1 MNVTLPNG
9 QVINNVPDNIT
20 QSQIKDLAIKNNL
33 ATETDFSS
41 PKPMP
46 TQKFAVPVDSSAKKT
61 IAPVSNFTTK
71 NVTLPNGQVINNVP
85 DNITQ
90 SQIKDLAI
98 KNNLATETDFTSPM
112 EQAAAEGSQPT
123 DAVFTMDSLDTNKA
137 WLDSARKIYQSEKG
151 ALPIE
156 MQRDPAKLAQWLKT
170 RHSEIGW
177 SIANVYGKGIA
188 ETALTTFDMKDDAKQ
203 AWINSLDMYEKTDS
217 DLGSAARAIG
227 NVALDPTTW
236 GSLIFGFGVG
246 GIAKLAG
253 QKAVSKVAITAF
265 KKELVKSL
273 AQAGY
278 KKGAVNRAVTE
289 GVSRAIPAE
298 VLKTHAKSAATKAA
312 TKKVGTAAATGAI
325 YSGAFDAA
333 NQQFGMNIDDD
344 KDFNYGQF
352 AAMTGIGAVLGAGLS
367 GVGTGIRKLRGKQSE
382 LAKFEDDIAK
392 QVDTEASFRKE
403 ALSVGPTAT
412 RAVDFKETGNYDVVL
427 SDGSKVQ
434 IFRDTE
440 QFSYPVW
447 NRVGENNPYT
457 VGIGSTKKEAL
468 ESLEDSLPKKSS
480 PSKSAAKRQKK
491 LEADEEAAYKDLDT
505 TGPNVDSRGRII
517 QTIGNANTFL
527 GRLLTSSGALAK
539 PLADSNVRREN
550 IDALQL
556 QGKRLFKNFKKEYKK
571 LGQAQKDKVNNYLST
586 DKDGDEFSEGFR
598 KAVDEIRKYIPK
610 NQETF
615 NIAAGLEGNSKLGFG
630 QKKGEVY
637 FTRFFEAENN
647 PAYFQRVKK
656 ALYSKEGNRVP
667 WSKARSKEIKNR
679 IDNMRI
685 ELEKKKIVNREK
697 QDEIIL
703 GIVSSLAKGESD
715 LFTDALVK
723 SSVKN
728 AATTKRLTK
737 RKLTDTEYDKAVRE
751 LLGEVDDPLK
761 KIQKTFDTQ
770 TRLIGQAQY
779 LADVDKYAREALKQS
794 GKEFV
799 DIPMGGL
806 IPKLPT
812 RIERIKTTKI
822 KKKKVNI
829 LDAEKK
835 VLRYKSGPKE
845 GKPKQKFIYERQDD
859 GLNDFIQKSLGNRAN
874 SAGVLQGLY
883 VTPNMATYIRT
894 GINIFDGS
902 KEVNKFMAPIQNLA
916 AIGQASQTIFDIP
929 AYALNTVG
937 AITMAAANGHILNP
951 YAYKAAKEAVKNTV
965 EQVRLKDKNAIEKLE
980 KLKRAGLIDSDLSAE
995 LIRTNVNRSL
1005 TNPKNILTKGYKSAM
1020 DKAGKAYGQ
1029 PDTFAKLFAFESE
1042 LNSVRK
1048 MFGKNLSEEDLINL
1062 AIDRTRATIPTYS
1075 AAVPLARQLSR
1086 LPIGTYALFPSEIVR
1101 TSKNIIK
1108 VGVTDIRDGIKNKN
1122 AAQIKAGLNR
1132 LVAFGAV
1139 TAGTEAMINN
1149 SNESLGIDKDTAN
1162 ALEQVMAPWYKN
1174 TVRQHNTGLVEND
1187 QGDIITNFRNS
1198 SQYDAY
1204 DFIKQPIR
1212 VITGKLLAGENVT
1225 DTEVDEALS
1234 GLAASA
1240 VGPYTNPKFLTQAL
1254 LNIVDGDTK
1263 DQGGIYS
1270 GAVGEQGLSLENTQ
1284 RALLELAESFEP
1296 GTTQIIRQYW
1306 SSLKAEE
1313 KAEEVKLAAR
1323 TSKGFPLE
1331 RKDIE
1336 WHMGTGIK
1344 PQTMNVDKSIGY
1356 TLSED
1361 VKAIQ
1366 QTGNEFVNYLR
1377 DLPSEVYSPER
1388 RQDIL
1393 DKYRYYQDL
1402 KYKGMQDLAGKIDRI
1417 KQIKY
1422 TDAKGQD
1429 KTIDGTKLYRI
1440 VSADGWYD
1448 VKDDIIYAGYA
1459 GKPLD
1464 IVNEGANKE
1473 GVFMPDDPAD
1483 EVINQYIRSKSL
1495 PRELVND
1502 LYNIYQEYAGISL
1515 RPQAEKN

>member
-1 MNVTLPNG
+1 MVDVSKIDFDNLVPKTSPNNID
-9 QVINNVPDNIT
+9 VNNIDFDNLVP
-20 QSQIKDLAIKNNL
+20 
-33 ATETDFSS
+33 
-41 PKPMP
+41 
-46 TQKFAVPVDSSAKKT
+46 
-61 IAPVSNFTTK
+61 
-71 NVTLPNGQVINNVP
+71 
-85 DNITQ
+85 
-90 SQIKDLAI
+90 
-98 KNNLATETDFTSPM
+98 SPM
-112 EQAAAEGSQPT
+112 EQAAAEGPQPT
-123 DAVFTMDSLDTNKA
+123 DAAFTMDSLDTNKA

-151 ALPIE
+151 PIPIE
-156 MQRDPAKLAQWLKT
+156 MQRDPAKLAQWLKR
-170 RHSEIGW
+170 RHSQIEW

-188 ETALTTFDMKDDAKQ
+188 ETALTTFDMKDDAKK
-203 AWINSLDMYEKTDS
+203 AWIKSLDMYEKTDS
-217 DLGSAARAIG
+217 DWGSAARALG

-246 GIAKLAG
+246 GVAKLVG

-273 AQAGY
+273 TQAGY

-298 VLKTHAKSAATKAA
+298 ILKTHAKSAATKAA
-312 TKKVGTAAATGAI
+312 VKKVGKSAAIGAG
-325 YSGAFDAA
+325 YTGAFDASE
-333 NQQFGMNIDDD
+333 QQFGMNIDDD
-344 KDFNYGQF
+344 KDFSYGQF
-352 AAMTGIGAVLGAGLS
+352 AAMTGLGAGVGLGLS
-367 GVGTGIRKLRGKQSE
+367 GIGKGISKLRGKQSE
-382 LAKFEDDIAK
+382 LAKFEDDIVGQA
-392 QVDTEASFRKE
+392 DTEAAFRKKGYFRTPE
-403 ALSVGPTAT
+403 
-412 RAVDFKETGNYDVVL
+412 
-427 SDGSKVQ
+427 VQ
-434 IFRDTE
+434 KR
-440 QFSYPVW
+440 
-447 NRVGENNPYT
+447 
-457 VGIGSTKKEAL
+457 
-468 ESLEDSLPKKSS
+468 LEDT
-480 PSKSAAKRQKK
+480 
-491 LEADEEAAYKDLDT
+491 EEAAFKDLNT
-505 TGPNVDSRGRII
+505 TGPNVDSRGKVIE
-517 QTIGNANTFL
+517 TIGNANTFL

-539 PLADSNVRREN
+539 PLADANVRREN

-556 QGKRLFKNFKKEYKK
+556 QGKRLFKAFKKEYKT

-586 DKDGDEFSEGFR
+586 GEGGDEFSEGFI
-598 KAVDEIRKYIPK
+598 KVSNEIKEYIKK
-610 NQETF
+610 NEETF
-615 NIAAGLEGNSKLGFG
+615 NIAAGLEGQSKLGIG
-630 QKKGEVY
+630 HKNGEAY
-637 FTRFFEAENN
+637 FTRFYEAENN
-647 PAYFQRVKK
+647 PAYLELVKK
-656 ALYSKEGNRVP
+656 ALYAKEGDKIT
-667 WSKARSKEIKNR
+667 WSKAKSSEIINR
-679 IDNMRI
+679 VTNMRKQ
-685 ELEKKKIVNREK
+685 LEKKGVPVEK
-697 QDEIIL
+697 HDEVIL
-703 GIVSSLAKGESD
+703 GIVKNLAKGEND
-715 LFTDALVK
+715 LFTDAVVEASTK
-723 SSVKN
+723 VVRPKITKN
-728 AATTKRLTK
+728 LKGRT
-737 RKLTDTEYDKAVRE
+737 LTDTEYDKAVRE

-761 KIQKTFDTQ
+761 GIQKTFETQ

-794 GKEFV
+794 GKESI

-812 RIERIKTTKI
+812 RIERIDKKKLVTTKE
-822 KKKKVNI
+822 NI
-829 LDAEKK
+829 VDAKGN
-835 VLRYKSGPKE
+835 VVRFTSGPNE
-845 GKPKQKFIYERQDD
+845 GKPKQKTVYTREDD
-859 GLNDFIQKSLGNRAN
+859 GLNDFIQKSLGNRAS
-874 SAGVLQGLY
+874 SASVLQGLY
-883 VTPNMATYIRT
+883 VSPNMATYIRN
-894 GINIFDGS
+894 GINLFDGS
-902 KEVNKFMAPIQNLA
+902 REVNKFMAPVQNLA

-937 AITMAAANGHILNP
+937 AVTMAAANGHIINP
-951 YAYKAAKEAVKNTV
+951 FAYKAAKEAVKNTV
-965 EQVRLKDKNAIEKLE
+965 EQLRLKDKNAIIKLE
-980 KLKRAGLIDSDLSAE
+980 KLKRAGLIESDLSAE

-1005 TNPKNILTKGYKSAM
+1005 VNPKNILTKGYRNAM
-1020 DKAGKAYGQ
+1020 EKAGKAYGQ
-1029 PDTFAKLFAFESE
+1029 PDTFAKLLSFESE

-1062 AIDRTRATIPTYS
+1062 AIDRTRATIPTYN

-1108 VGVTDIRDGIKNKN
+1108 VGVTDIRDGIKNGN
-1122 AAQIKAGLNR
+1122 AAQIRAGLNR
-1132 LVAFGAV
+1132 LTAFGAV

-1149 SNESLGIDKDTAN
+1149 SNEDLGIDKDTAN

-1204 DFIKQPIR
+1204 DFVKQPIR

-1254 LNIVDGDTK
+1254 LNIIDGDTK

-1313 KAEEVKLAAR
+1313 KAEESKLAAR

-1356 TLSED
+1356 TLSQD

-1366 QTGNEFVNYLR
+1366 QTGNEFVSYLR
-1377 DLPSEVYSPER
+1377 DLPSEVYTSER

-1429 KTIDGTKLYRI
+1429 KTIDGNKLYRI
-1440 VSADGWYD
+1440 VSDDGWYD

-1459 GKPLD
+1459 GNPLD
-1464 IVNEGANKE
+1464 IVGNSSSKE

>member
-1 MNVTLPNG
+1 MVDVSKIDFDNLVPKTSPNKID
-9 QVINNVPDNIT
+9 VNNIDFDNLVPKTSPNNIDVNNIDFDNLVPKT
-20 QSQIKDLAIKNNL
+20 SPNNIDVNNI
-33 ATETDFSS
+33 DFDNL
-41 PKPMP
+41 
-46 TQKFAVPVDSSAKKT
+46 VP
-61 IAPVSNFTTK
+61 
-71 NVTLPNGQVINNVP
+71 
-85 DNITQ
+85 
-90 SQIKDLAI
+90 
-98 KNNLATETDFTSPM
+98 SPM
-112 EQAAAEGSQPT
+112 EQAAAEGPQPT
-123 DAVFTMDSLDTNKA
+123 DAAFTMDSLDTNKA

-151 ALPIE
+151 PIPIE
-156 MQRDPAKLAQWLKT
+156 MQRDPAKLAQWLKR
-170 RHSEIGW
+170 RHSQIEW

-188 ETALTTFDMKDDAKQ
+188 ETALTTFDMKDDAKK
-203 AWINSLDMYEKTDS
+203 AWIKSLDMYEKTDS
-217 DLGSAARAIG
+217 DWGSAARALG

-246 GIAKLAG
+246 GVAKLVG

-273 AQAGY
+273 TQAGY

-298 VLKTHAKSAATKAA
+298 ILKTHAKSAATRAA
-312 TKKVGTAAATGAI
+312 VKKVGKASATGAG
-325 YSGAFDAA
+325 YTGAFDASE
-333 NQQFGMNIDDD
+333 QQFGMNIDDS
-344 KDFNYGQF
+344 KDFNYEQF
-352 AAMTGIGAVLGAGLS
+352 AAMTGLGAVAGAGLS
-367 GVGTGIRKLRGKQSE
+367 GIGKGISKLRGKQSE
-382 LAKFEDDIAK
+382 LAKFEDDIVG
-392 QVDTEASFRKE
+392 QVDVEKSFRNVNIPAAK
-403 ALSVGPTAT
+403 A
-412 RAVDFKETGNYDVVL
+412 
-427 SDGSKVQ
+427 
-434 IFRDTE
+434 
-440 QFSYPVW
+440 
-447 NRVGENNPYT
+447 
-457 VGIGSTKKEAL
+457 AL
-468 ESLEDSLPKKSS
+468 ESS
-480 PSKSAAKRQKK
+480 
-491 LEADEEAAYKDLDT
+491 EELAYKNLDT
-505 TGPNVDSRGRII
+505 AGFNVDGRGKVIE
-517 QTIGNANTFL
+517 TIGNANTFL

-539 PLADSNVRREN
+539 PLADANVRREN

-556 QGKRLFKNFKKEYKK
+556 QGKRLFKAFKKEYKT

-586 DKDGDEFSEGFR
+586 GEGGDEFSEGFI
-598 KAVDEIRKYIPK
+598 KVSNEIKEYIKK
-610 NQETF
+610 NEETF
-615 NIAAGLEGNSKLGFG
+615 NIAAGLEGQSKLGIG
-630 QKKGEVY
+630 HKNGEAY
-637 FTRFFEAENN
+637 FTRFYEAENN
-647 PAYFQRVKK
+647 PAYLELVKK
-656 ALYSKEGNRVP
+656 ALYSKEGDKIT
-667 WSKARSKEIKNR
+667 WSKAKSSEIINR
-679 IDNMRI
+679 VTNMRKQ
-685 ELEKKKIVNREK
+685 LEKKGVPVEK
-697 QDEIIL
+697 HDEVIL
-703 GIVSSLAKGESD
+703 GIVKNLAKGEND
-715 LFTDALVK
+715 LFTDAVVEASTK
-723 SSVKN
+723 VVRPKITKN
-728 AATTKRLTK
+728 LKGRT
-737 RKLTDTEYDKAVRE
+737 LTDTEYDKAVRE

-761 KIQKTFDTQ
+761 GIQKTFETQ

-794 GKEFV
+794 GKESI

-812 RIERIKTTKI
+812 RIERIDKKKIVAKKENIVDAKGNVVRFTSGPNKGKI
-822 KKKKVNI
+822 K
-829 LDAEKK
+829 
-835 VLRYKSGPKE
+835 
-845 GKPKQKFIYERQDD
+845 QKTVYTREDD
-859 GLNDFIQKSLGNRAN
+859 GLNDFIQKSLGNRAS
-874 SAGVLQGLY
+874 SASVLQGLY
-883 VTPNMATYIRT
+883 VSPNMATYIRN
-894 GINIFDGS
+894 GINLFDGS
-902 KEVNKFMAPIQNLA
+902 REVNKFMAPVQNLA

-937 AITMAAANGHILNP
+937 AVTMAAANGHIINP
-951 YAYKAAKEAVKNTV
+951 FAYKAAKEAVKNTV
-965 EQVRLKDKNAIEKLE
+965 EQLRLKDKNAIIKLE
-980 KLKRAGLIDSDLSAE
+980 KLKRAGLIESDLSAE

-1005 TNPKNILTKGYKSAM
+1005 VNPKNILTKGYRNAM
-1020 DKAGKAYGQ
+1020 EKAGKAYGQ
-1029 PDTFAKLFAFESE
+1029 PDTFAKLLSFESE

-1062 AIDRTRATIPTYS
+1062 AIDRTRATIPTYN

-1108 VGVTDIRDGIKNKN
+1108 VGVTDIRDGIKNGN
-1122 AAQIKAGLNR
+1122 AAQIRAGLNR
-1132 LVAFGAV
+1132 LTAFGAV

-1149 SNESLGIDKDTAN
+1149 SNEDLGIDKDTAN

-1204 DFIKQPIR
+1204 DFVKQPIR

-1254 LNIVDGDTK
+1254 LNIIDGDTK

-1313 KAEEVKLAAR
+1313 KAEESKLAAR

-1356 TLSED
+1356 TLSQD

-1366 QTGNEFVNYLR
+1366 QTGNEFVSYLR
-1377 DLPSEVYSPER
+1377 DLPSEVYTSER

-1429 KTIDGTKLYRI
+1429 KTIDGNKLYRI
-1440 VSADGWYD
+1440 VSDDGWYD

-1459 GKPLD
+1459 GNPLD
-1464 IVNEGANKE
+1464 IVGNSSSKE

-1515 RPQAEKN
+1515 RPQA

>member
-1 MNVTLPNG
+1 MAENLFDSLESKPTTNLFDSLETKPISSLESKPTTNLF
-9 QVINNVPDNIT
+9 DNLESKPT
-20 QSQIKDLAIKNNL
+20 TNLFDNL
-33 ATETDFSS
+33 AE
-41 PKPMP
+41 P
-46 TQKFAVPVDSSAKKT
+46 VP
-61 IAPVSNFTTK
+61 
-71 NVTLPNGQVINNVP
+71 
-85 DNITQ
+85 
-90 SQIKDLAI
+90 
-98 KNNLATETDFTSPM
+98 SPM
-112 EQAAAEGSQPT
+112 EQAAAEGPQPT
-123 DAVFTMDSLDTNKA
+123 DATFTMDSLDTNKA

-151 ALPIE
+151 PIPIE
-156 MQRDPAKLAQWLKT
+156 MQRDPTKLAQWLKR

-188 ETALTTFDMKDDAKQ
+188 ETALTTFDLSDDAKQ

-227 NVALDPTTW
+227 NFALDPTTW
-236 GSLIFGFGVG
+236 GGLIFGFGVG
-246 GIAKLAG
+246 GIAKLVG

-273 AQAGY
+273 SQAGY

-298 VLKTHAKSAATKAA
+298 VLKSHAKSAATKAA
-312 TKKVGTAAATGAI
+312 VKKVGKASAIGAG

-333 NQQFGMNIDDD
+333 EQQFGMNIDDD
-344 KDFNYGQF
+344 KEFNYEQF
-352 AAMTGIGAVLGAGLS
+352 AIMTGVGAGVGAGLS
-367 GVGTGIRKLRGKQSE
+367 GIGKGISKLRGKQSE
-382 LAKFEDDIAK
+382 LGRFESDIARQADVEK
-392 QVDTEASFRKE
+392 SFR
-403 ALSVGPTAT
+403 
-412 RAVDFKETGNYDVVL
+412 
-427 SDGSKVQ
+427 
-434 IFRDTE
+434 TE
-440 QFSYPVW
+440 LQK
-447 NRVGENNPYT
+447 G
-457 VGIGSTKKEAL
+457 L
-468 ESLEDSLPKKSS
+468 ESV
-480 PSKSAAKRQKK
+480 
-491 LEADEEAAYKDLDT
+491 EELAYKDLDIAK
-505 TGPNVDSRGRII
+505 PNVDSRGKLI
-517 QTIGNANTFL
+517 QTVGNANTFL

-556 QGKRLFKNFKKEYKK
+556 QGKRLFKSFRKEYKQ
-571 LGQAQKDKVNNYLST
+571 LTAAQKDKVNNYLST
-586 DKDGDEFSEGFR
+586 GENSDEFGEGFT
-598 KAVDEIRKYIPK
+598 KVSNEIKEYIKK
-610 NQETF
+610 NEETF
-615 NIAAGLEGNSKLGFG
+615 NIAAGLKGKNKLGFG
-630 QKKGEVY
+630 QKEGEAY
-637 FTRFFEAENN
+637 FTRFYEAENN
-647 PAYFQRVKK
+647 PAYLQQIRNALSGDRVT
-656 ALYSKEGNRVP
+656 
-667 WSKARSKEIKNR
+667 WSKAKSSEIINR
-679 IDNMRI
+679 VNNMRDQ
-685 ELEKKKIVNREK
+685 LGK
-697 QDEIIL
+697 QGVESAQEQDRVIL
-703 GIVSSLAKGESD
+703 AMVKNLAKGEND
-715 LFTDALVK
+715 LFTDAVVEASTK
-723 SSVKN
+723 IVRPSITKN
-728 AATTKRLTK
+728 LRG
-737 RKLTDTEYDKAVRE
+737 RKLTDTDYDKAVRE

-761 KIQKTFDTQ
+761 GIQKTFDTQ

-779 LADVDKYAREALKQS
+779 LADVDKYAREALEQS

-812 RIERIKTTKI
+812 RIERISKEKIVTK
-822 KKKKVNI
+822 KENI
-829 LDAEKK
+829 LDAEGN
-835 VLRYKSGPKE
+835 VVRLTSGPNK
-845 GKPKQKFIYERQDD
+845 GKPKQKTVYVRGDD
-859 GLNDFIQKSLGNRAN
+859 GLNDFIQKSLGNRAS
-874 SAGVLQGLY
+874 SASVLQGLY
-883 VTPNMATYIRT
+883 VTPNMATYIRN
-894 GINIFDGS
+894 GINLFDGS
-902 KEVNKFMAPIQNLA
+902 REVNKFMAPVQNLA

-937 AITMAAANGHILNP
+937 AVTMAAANGHIINP
-951 YAYKAAKEAVKNTV
+951 FAYKAAKEAVKNTV
-965 EQVRLKDKNAIEKLE
+965 EQLRLKDKNAIIKLE
-980 KLKRAGLIDSDLSAE
+980 KLKRAGLIESDLSAE

-1005 TNPKNILTKGYKSAM
+1005 VNPKNILTKGYRNAM
-1020 DKAGKAYGQ
+1020 EKAGKAYGQ
-1029 PDTFAKLFAFESE
+1029 PDTFAKLLSFESE

-1062 AIDRTRATIPTYS
+1062 AIDRTRATIPTYN

-1108 VGVTDIRDGIKNKN
+1108 VGVTDIRDGIKDGN
-1122 AAQIKAGLNR
+1122 AAQIRAGLNR
-1132 LVAFGAV
+1132 LTAFGAV

-1149 SNESLGIDKDTAN
+1149 SNEDLGIDKDTAN

-1204 DFIKQPIR
+1204 DFVKQPIR

-1225 DTEVDEALS
+1225 ESEVDDALS
-1234 GLAASA
+1234 GLAGSA
-1240 VGPYTNPKFLTQAL
+1240 VAPYTSPKFLTQAL
-1254 LNIVDGDTK
+1254 LNIIDGDTK

-1284 RALLELAESFEP
+1284 RALLELASSFEP
-1296 GTTQIIRQYW
+1296 GTTQIIREYW
-1306 SSLKAEE
+1306 LSLDAEE
-1313 KAEEVKLAAR
+1313 QAKESQLAAE

-1331 RKDIE
+1331 RSDIE

-1356 TLSED
+1356 SLSQD

-1366 QTGNEFVNYLR
+1366 QTGNEFVSYLR
-1377 DLPSEVYSPER
+1377 DLPRQVYSPDR

-1393 DKYRYYQDL
+1393 DRYRYYQDL

-1429 KTIDGTKLYRI
+1429 KTIDGNKLYRI
-1440 VSADGWYD
+1440 VSDDGWYD

-1459 GKPLD
+1459 GNPLD
-1464 IVNEGANKE
+1464 IVGNSSSKE